1 MNRYARIIRF
11 YTSEGGGDIDHF
23 GLGLPTD
30 DHENGWKVCFD
41 KKVIAI
47 VAAKTD
53 VLPVPTAREAFDKF
67 NRAVTDAQVQLN
79 KDLDKLDKLEDQCAL
94 LEMVSVV
101 WPKNRR

>member
-47 VAAKTD
+47 VAAKPTFFLFQQHGRLSTNST
-53 VLPVPTAREAFDKF
+53 VLSQTPRF
-67 NRAVTDAQVQLN
+67 N
-79 KDLDKLDKLEDQCAL
+79 
-94 LEMVSVV
+94 
-101 WPKNRR
+101 